1 MKNFLWIVTIDD
13 VVVLDSWFYIR
24 SAVVDIIQIMVIL
37 AVVYDVIKR
46 YRKIIK
52 YLDRNS

>member
-1 MKNFLWIVTIDD
+1 MA
-13 VVVLDSWFYIR
+13 VLDSWFYIR
-24 SAVVDIIQIMVIL
+24 SAVVDIIQILVIL

-46 YRKIIK
+46 CRKIIK